1 MKLIIQI
8 PCYNEIGTL
17 SDVIA
22 DIPQSFEGIASM
34 EILVVDDG
42 STDGTAEFAT
52 SLGVDHVVR
61 HRGNKGLARTFQY
74 GVETALDLGADI
86 IVNLDGDNQY
96 RGADIPLLIAP
107 IVEGRADIAL
117 GDRRGMNNPHFS
129 LPKRLL
135 QIMGSATIR
144 RITHLN
150 VSDAVTGF
158 RAFTREAAQQ
168 IVIVSEF
175 SYTIEMLV
183 LASAKRL
190 AVVSVPIRTNPKT
203 RESRLFKNIPHFLGM
218 SGMTL
223 LRSYTMYRPFR
234 VFFSIGI
241 LAFLVGTAP
250 ILRFLYFFVQ
260 GDGSGHVQ
268 SLILGGALV
277 VAGTFTLLI
286 GIVADLVN
294 CNRRLIEQMM
304 GRMERLEGGVPY
316 QQSPPLEE
324 NPTERKPTRP
334 LVGV

>member
-8 PCYNEIGTL
+8 PCYNEIDTL

-22 DIPQSFEGIASM
+22 DIPKSFEGISSV

-42 STDGTAEFAT
+42 STDGTSELAK

-61 HRGNKGLARTFQY
+61 HRGNKGLARAFQY

-96 RGADIPLLIAP
+96 RAADIPLLIAP
-107 IVEGRADIAL
+107 IVEGRADIVL

-144 RITHLN
+144 HITRLK
-150 VSDAVTGF
+150 VADAVTGF
-158 RAFTREAAQQ
+158 RAFSRETAWQ

-190 AVVSVPIRTNPKT
+190 AVISVPIRTNPKT
-203 RESRLFKNIPHFLGM
+203 RESRLFKSIPHFLGM

-223 LRSYTMYRPFR
+223 LRSYTMYRPLR
-234 VFFSIGI
+234 VFFTLGV
-241 LAFLVGTAP
+241 LTLLVGAAP
-250 ILRFLYFFVQ
+250 ILRFLFFYLQ
-260 GDGSGHVQ
+260 GDGSGHIQ
-268 SLILGGALV
+268 SLVLGGALA
-277 VAGTFTLLI
+277 VAGTFTLFI
-286 GIVADLVN
+286 GLVADLIN

-304 GRMERLEGGVPY
+304 VRMERLEGTVPH
-316 QQSPPLEE
+316 QKSPHSTE
-324 NPTERKPTRP
+324 NNPEGKTPH
-334 LVGV
+334 LMVGV

>member
-8 PCYNEIGTL
+8 PCYNEIASL

-22 DIPQSFEGIASM
+22 DIPQSFEGIASV

-42 STDGTAEFAT
+42 STDGTAELAK

-74 GVETALDLGADI
+74 GIETALDLGADI

-96 RGADIPLLIAP
+96 RAADIPLLIAP
-107 IVEGRADIAL
+107 ILEGRADIAL

-129 LPKRLL
+129 LLKRLL
-135 QIMGSATIR
+135 QVVGSATIR

-158 RAFTREAAQQ
+158 RAFSREAAQQ

-203 RESRLFKNIPHFLGM
+203 RDSRLFKNIPHFLGM

-241 LAFLVGTAP
+241 LAFLIGAAP
-250 ILRFLYFFVQ
+250 IFRFLYFYLQ
-260 GDGSGHVQ
+260 GEGSGHIQ

-286 GIVADLVN
+286 GIVADLIN

-304 GRMERLEGGVPY
+304 LRMERLERGMPHKKS
-316 QQSPPLEE
+316 QSSSEIE
-324 NPTERKPTRP
+324 NEGKPIRP
-334 LVGV
+334 MVGV

>member
-8 PCYNEIGTL
+8 PCYNEIATL

-22 DIPQSFEGIASM
+22 DIPQSFEGIAST

-42 STDGTAEFAT
+42 STDGTAQLAK

-61 HRGNKGLARTFQY
+61 HRGNKGLARTFQH
-74 GVETALDLGADI
+74 GLETALDLGADI

-96 RGADIPLLIAP
+96 RGADIPLLIEP
-107 IVEGRADIAL
+107 ILEGRADISL
-117 GDRRGMNNPHFS
+117 GDRRGIHNPHFS
-129 LPKRLL
+129 LSKRLL

-158 RAFTREAAQQ
+158 RAFSREAAQQ

-203 RESRLFKNIPHFLGM
+203 RESRLFKSIPHFLGM

-223 LRSYTMYRPFR
+223 LRSYTMYRPLR

-241 LAFLVGTAP
+241 LSLLAGTVP
-250 ILRFLYFFVQ
+250 ILRFLFFFSQ
-260 GDGSGHVQ
+260 GEGSGHIQ
-268 SLILGGALV
+268 SLVLGGALAV
-277 VAGTFTLLI
+277 TGTFTLLI

-294 CNRRLIEQMM
+294 CNRRIIEQMM
-304 GRMERLEGGVPY
+304 VRMERLEESVSY
-316 QQSPPLEE
+316 QESPPSVEIT
-324 NPTERKPTRP
+324 TESETTHQVLR
-334 LVGV
+334 G